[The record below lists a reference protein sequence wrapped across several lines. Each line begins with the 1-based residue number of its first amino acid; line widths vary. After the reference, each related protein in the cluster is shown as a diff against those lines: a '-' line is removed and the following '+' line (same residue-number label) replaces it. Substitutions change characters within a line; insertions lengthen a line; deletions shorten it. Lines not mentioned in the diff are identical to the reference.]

1 MKEELAT
8 KQYYDKKQKYEK
20 GSLPRR
26 ALENR
31 PWNKFKVGKTTTVS
45 DVIYGDSADYIE
57 EGPNKGRRRASSTVG
72 EHVKDPMLPQV
83 YGDPTHQGRKKK
95 LTGEQK
101 ARLERVEKASAKGET
116 TWVETKKN
124 QKGKPYQSLIRK
136 YTSDV
141 PIQEQ
146 LAQEN
151 VYRKKTGGKTQKDLD
166 KAQHAVDRN
175 VALKKQQESGDLK
188 LNKTKPGKGPHGDQ
202 KEWKSQTVLTKK
214 TTKKHRL
221 LDRKPKLG
229 GNVTSRLLLPP
240 AILSGIVADMFF
252 EGEVRAAERQN
263 VKPSNQ
269 AGGGKKPAWA
279 RKGIPG
285 IDLGIPL
292 TSLGNKKYRK
302 VA

>member
-1 MKEELAT
+1 MF
-8 KQYYDKKQKYEK
+8 QNDKKHQK

-31 PWNKFKVGKTTTVS
+31 PWNKYKVGKTTTVS

-57 EGPNKGRRRASSTVG
+57 EGPHKGRRRASATVG
-72 EHVKDPMLPQV
+72 EHVKDAKLPQV
-83 YGDPTHQGRKKK
+83 YGDPTYQGRKKK

-101 ARLERVEKASAKGET
+101 SRLKRVENQGAKGDT

-146 LAQEN
+146 LEQEN

-175 VALKKQQESGDLK
+175 VAIKRQQESGDLK
-188 LNKTKPGKGPHGDQ
+188 LHSTKPGKDQHGDQ
-202 KEWKSQTVLTKK
+202 KQYKSQTVLTKK
-214 TTKKHRL
+214 TKKRHRL
-221 LDRKPKLG
+221 LDRTPKPG

-240 AILSGIVADMFF
+240 AILSGIVAEMFY
-252 EGEVRAAERQN
+252 EGELRAAERQIVN
-263 VKPSNQ
+263 PSSE
-269 AGGGKKPAWA
+269 GGGSKKPPWA

-285 IDLGIPL
+285 IDMGIPL